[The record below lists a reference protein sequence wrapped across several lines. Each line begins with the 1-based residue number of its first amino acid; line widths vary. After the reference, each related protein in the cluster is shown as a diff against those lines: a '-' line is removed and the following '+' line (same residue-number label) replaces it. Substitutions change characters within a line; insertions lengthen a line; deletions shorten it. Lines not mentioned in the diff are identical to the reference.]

1 MTSCFWPE
9 PTLEISHDSQSVSQS
24 CYLTTLSTF
33 CLSHRHTARGPI
45 APLWS
50 TFSLIDFLTLN
61 VDLVNGLIEIERSKT
76 ALILLGNVENNVE
89 SGTQLQLKEVTETH
103 SNHESLDA
111 GSQRLR
117 NSDEFTWCEG
127 WVETI
132 RWFLPSARPAFI
144 WDLIR
149 IIGITC
155 PATRHPSHFSCQTAG
170 H

>member
-1 MTSCFWPE
+1 MLLTRTNVWNFPW
-9 PTLEISHDSQSVSQS
+9 QSVSQS
-24 CYLTTLSTF
+24 RYMMTLSMF
-33 CLSHRHTARGPI
+33 CLSHCHTARGPI

-61 VDLVNGLIEIERSKT
+61 EDLVNGLIERSKT

-111 GSQRLR
+111 GSQRFR